1 MDFILAN
8 FLRDHEHHDVWWYR
22 LKITPKVP
30 SNSANDALSL
40 INECPGEYALS
51 KLLGITMQ
59 DLWEVLI
66 ACNCAKTFGKRGSA
80 VVDKDA
86 LKNFITL
93 HGLDHVVVLDEKK
106 KQPVLHI
113 GIYSPTTTTHVDH
126 SATLLWKAGIK
137 TAASSPPCRQE
148 LSQRLECN

>member
-1 MDFILAN
+1 MDFILAK

-30 SNSANDALSL
+30 SNFVDNTLSP
-40 INECPGEYALS
+40 IDECPGEYALS

-66 ACNCAKTFGKRGSA
+66 ACNCAKTFGKRGSV

-93 HGLDHVVVLDEKK
+93 HGLDHVVVLDKK
-106 KQPVLHI
+106 KNQP
-113 GIYSPTTTTHVDH
+113 HVDH
-126 SATLLWKAGIK
+126 SATLLRKSEKKRRVLSAMPPRTFATAGLQLK
-137 TAASSPPCRQE
+137 KFM
-148 LSQRLECN
+148 